1 MGEAQ
6 NVERPVPLVCPH
18 CNEEIEPTASNLR
31 AASGPLH
38 KKNTMTCPA
47 CREVFGLDPV
57 PRQDR
62 REYPPSDDVDTLV
75 D

>member
-1 MGEAQ
+1 MVDAQ
-6 NVERPVPLVCPH
+6 NAKRRGPLVCPH
-18 CNEEIEPTASNLR
+18 CNEEVEPTAANLR
-31 AASGPLH
+31 AAAGPLA

-47 CREVFGLDPV
+47 CGEVFGLDLV

-62 REYPPSDDVDTLV
+62 RKYPPTDEADPLV